1 MRFEFEIKRL
11 GKLKIETILAA
22 GVTEKDA
29 RRAAKRGLSRNERL
43 GSVIWLQ
50 MGQDHSPADRGKYA
64 PAR

>member
-1 MRFEFEIKRL
+1 MRFEFEIKRF

-29 RRAAKRGLSRNERL
+29 RRAAKRGLSKNERL

-50 MGQDHSPADRGKYA
+50 LGQDRPPAGRGQYA
-64 PAR
+64 PAS